1 MGLFDFFSKKKEQE
15 KEQTAQRRKETEA
28 QELQDKLYFEAV
40 RRDDKKRNFYFM
52 PLTSINRT
60 DGKYEKNSVYG
71 GDVSFLYI
79 EINGHR
85 LPLYRIIE
93 NFKLSLKPGKYNVKI
108 YVQVNRDVCIEKHNE
123 IRNIKGAHWVAQ
135 NDDNGK
141 LTYAGFREATITVNE
156 TDMCYLLFRTTI
168 NACYN
173 VGKVQQYGT
182 KYILD
187 EIKHDYYFYQTSEGE
202 LNSFCNGC
210 IVSPTNY
217 VYPPV
222 DQTALQEYIKNYQHE
237 LPRNEQV
244 AKVPAPKPTVE
255 TPAPKATVAKTVE
268 AKTTKTA
275 ETKPTAKVETKATP
289 KAPVSK
295 PVAEKPVKK
304 TLNYPNGDRYE
315 GFVLGF
321 KKQGKGVLYYANG
334 DKYEGDFANDLPHGK
349 GTLLFNDPN
358 NKKTKGHVYAGDFVC
373 GKMHGF
379 GVYTYPNGMRYEGG
393 FANDLRDGKGKMY
406 ENQKFLFDT
415 QYENGVSVKEL
426 QPKIKTTSS
435 KKVSKGDKNVTI
447 EIKTIKNTRY
457 QYVGQTKDGKRH
469 GFGISIDNVE
479 HIRDRRGYMQPAGYF
494 IHVGKYQ
501 NDEPVGMCMSFI
513 KEYADDTDIYLGEKP
528 TEDSYKKGGYCMLV
542 KESLRPRYQCLKT
555 FYAKYGTDNKL
566 AEADVDGEVSAVP
579 EELPDLQVKKL
590 KNGIYIGE
598 IRSDMMEGY
607 GYLQFD
613 DGNEYIGI
621 FVEDEMQGFGCLKSQ
636 TDLYLGYFV
645 DCQYNCDGML
655 LQNYGAP
662 NQTVLYGEFDENTFK
677 GKDVSPKGM
686 YIPKMGDDD
695 DFDLTDEEWDDLVVD
710 DFSDYSDYSKNKR

>member
-1 MGLFDFFSKKKEQE
+1 
-15 KEQTAQRRKETEA
+15 
-28 QELQDKLYFEAV
+28 
-40 RRDDKKRNFYFM
+40 M
-52 PLTSINRT
+52 P
-60 DGKYEKNSVYG
+60 E
-71 GDVSFLYI
+71 
-79 EINGHR
+79 
-85 LPLYRIIE
+85 
-93 NFKLSLKPGKYNVKI
+93 
-108 YVQVNRDVCIEKHNE
+108 C
-123 IRNIKGAHWVAQ
+123 
-135 NDDNGK
+135 
-141 LTYAGFREATITVNE
+141 TVNNSIPAIIR
-156 TDMCYLLFRTTI
+156 YRHPGNIF
-168 NACYN
+168 
-173 VGKVQQYGT
+173 QQ
-182 KYILD
+182 
-187 EIKHDYYFYQTSEGE
+187 
-202 LNSFCNGC
+202 
-210 IVSPTNY
+210 
-217 VYPPV
+217 PPKSAV
-222 DQTALQEYIKNYQHE
+222 
-237 LPRNEQV
+237 
-244 AKVPAPKPTVE
+244 
-255 TPAPKATVAKTVE
+255 
-268 AKTTKTA
+268 KTTPKA
-275 ETKPTAKVETKATP
+275 ETKLPA
-289 KAPVSK
+289 K
-295 PVAEKPVKK
+295 PVVEKPVKK
-304 TLNYPNGDRYE
+304 TLNYPNGDKYV
-315 GFVLGF
+315 GYVLGD

-349 GTLLFNDPN
+349 GTLLFNDAS
-358 NKKTKGHVYAGDFVC
+358 NKKTKGHVYTGDFVC

-379 GVYTYPNGMRYEGG
+379 GVYAYPNGMRYEGG
-393 FANDLRDGKGKMY
+393 FANDVRDGKGKMY

-415 QYENGVSVKEL
+415 LYENGVDVKEL

-447 EIKTIKNTRY
+447 EINTIKNTCY

-479 HIRDRRGYMQPAGYF
+479 RIRDRRGYMQPADCF
-494 IHVGKYQ
+494 VHVGKYQ
-501 NDEPVGMCMSFI
+501 NDEPVGMCLSFI
-513 KEYADDTDIYLGEKP
+513 KETFQDTDVYLGEKP

-566 AEADVDGEVSAVP
+566 AEAGVDGEVPAVP
-579 EELPDLQVKKL
+579 EKLPDLQVKKL

-613 DGNEYIGI
+613 DGNEYIGV
-621 FVEDEMQGFGCLKSQ
+621 FVEDEMKGFGCLKSQ

-686 YIPKMGDDD
+686 YIPKMDDDD